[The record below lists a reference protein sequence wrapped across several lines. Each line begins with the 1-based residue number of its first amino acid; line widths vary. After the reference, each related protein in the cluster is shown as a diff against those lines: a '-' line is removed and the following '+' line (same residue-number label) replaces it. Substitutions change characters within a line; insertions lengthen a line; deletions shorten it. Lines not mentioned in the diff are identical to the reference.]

1 MGKRVQKRKRTCNA
15 SLPELLDR
23 LERSLPMLHGAAA
36 SRPDWRDLTRS
47 LGQVRA
53 GLSGR
58 AVRRSPASHTRQPAA
73 LSLPLFS

>member
-1 MGKRVQKRKRTCNA
+1 MGKRVLKRKWTGNA

-23 LERSLPMLHGAAA
+23 LEQSLPMLHGVA
-36 SRPDWRDLTRS
+36 SSQPDWCDLTHC

-58 AVRRSPASHTRQPAA
+58 AVRRSPASRTRQPAA